1 MSTPALPGEVEDLVT
16 RLVGTTHECEPL
28 GGLSGRTVLAVHGR
42 RLSVVVKGAVDAVEA
57 AVAGPVGAELRRHG
71 VPVPE
76 PLAIARTATHG
87 TWLVLEHLP
96 EPLPRDRW
104 GADAATVTVLRRLHE
119 APPELL
125 DTLPDRY
132 RPRWSDEV
140 TETAAAVLG
149 LEAADVTLMREL
161 QERWSATSGLDRVV
175 SGDPNPLNWRLGG
188 DGAPVLLDWERLT
201 LGAPA
206 LDLAVLL
213 PGLPERARA
222 DEVVGAYER
231 AGGDRVAAGEV
242 LLWKAFTVV
251 ELAAGAAP
259 GSAAADVVRGVA
271 PDLTAWLR
279 RTFH

>member
-1 MSTPALPGEVEDLVT
+1 MSTPVLPDEVEDLLT
-16 RLVGTTHECEPL
+16 RLVGTTREREPL
-28 GGLSGRTVLAVHGR
+28 GGLSGRVVLAVHGR
-42 RLSVVVKGAVDAVEA
+42 TSVVVKGPVGAAEA
-57 AVAGPVGAELRRHG
+57 AVAGPVGAALRGHG

-76 PLAIARTATHG
+76 PLAVARTAEHG

-96 EPLPRDRW
+96 DPLPRHRW
-104 GADAATVTVLRRLHE
+104 GADPGTVTLLRRVHE
-119 APPELL
+119 APPDLL
-125 DTLPDRY
+125 DTLADRY

-149 LEAADVTLMREL
+149 LRGHDLVLTRRL
-161 QERWSATSGLDRVV
+161 QDRWGATYRVDRVV
-175 SGDPNPLNWRLGG
+175 SGDPNPLNWRLGS

-201 LGAPA
+201 LSAPA

-213 PGLPERARA
+213 PGLPESAQA
-222 DEVVGAYER
+222 DDVVRAYER
-231 AGGDRVAAGEV
+231 AGGDQVAASDV
-242 LLWKAFTVV
+242 LLWKAFTVI

-271 PDLTAWLR
+271 PELTAWLR